1 MHLSATDKIF
11 GLFSI
16 SRRNRAAEISLCDEE
31 TDISQ
36 TFSIFPCR
44 GEWKNL
50 NLHISIYPCSVE
62 KEIFSTFF
70 YFSIS
75 LKNRSV
81 GWPEGTLTN
90 LILTYV
96 HPQCSH
102 LGSVAAVHVSLV
114 GEQPLQYLHGMSD
127 AI

>member
-1 MHLSATDKIF
+1 MTKRRIF
-11 GLFSI
+11 PKLFLFS
-16 SRRNRAAEISLCDEE
+16 RA
-31 TDISQ
+31 
-36 TFSIFPCR
+36 
-44 GEWKNL
+44 GEKWKNL

-75 LKNRSV
+75 LKIWSV

-102 LGSVAAVHVSLV
+102 MGSVDAVHVSLV
-114 GEQPLQYLHGMSD
+114 GEQPLQYLHECQMQSEQLYHTTHFLSL
-127 AI
+127 